1 MRILLVEDDDAIAN
15 VLERGFI
22 NEYYAVDVAKDGH
35 LGWQLVKA
43 YDYDLIVLDVMLP
56 KLDGI
61 EFCQRLRDSAY
72 QMPVLMVTAL
82 DSSTRKIAGL
92 NAGADDYITKPF
104 ELEELLTRA
113 RVLRRRAQ
121 TPMLQVLEWGDLQL
135 DPNTREVAYGSQAL
149 SLTPK
154 KYRLLELFL
163 RKPSQVFSRGAI
175 LDSLWNCGEAPGEDT
190 VTAHIKGLRRKL
202 TDAGAPSDL
211 IKTVYGVGYRLK
223 PRGILQWEIFPQYR
237 RASAERASQKA
248 ASVPKSV

>member
-22 NEYYAVDVAKDGH
+22 NEHYAVDVAKDGH

-104 ELEELLTRA
+104 RA
-113 RVLRRRAQ
+113 RRA
-121 TPMLQVLEWGDLQL
+121 V
-135 DPNTREVAYGSQAL
+135 
-149 SLTPK
+149 
-154 KYRLLELFL
+154 
-163 RKPSQVFSRGAI
+163 
-175 LDSLWNCGEAPGEDT
+175 DSG
-190 VTAHIKGLRRKL
+190 
-202 TDAGAPSDL
+202 AGA
-211 IKTVYGVGYRLK
+211 V
-223 PRGILQWEIFPQYR
+223 
-237 RASAERASQKA
+237 A
-248 ASVPKSV
+248 ASPDPPCCKSWSGETCSSIPTRGKSPTVVRPSA